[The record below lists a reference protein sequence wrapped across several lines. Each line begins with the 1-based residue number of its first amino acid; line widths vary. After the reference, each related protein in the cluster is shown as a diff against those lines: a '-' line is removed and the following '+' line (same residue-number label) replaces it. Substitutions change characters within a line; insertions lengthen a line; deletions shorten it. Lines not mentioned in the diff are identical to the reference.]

1 MSFAFAR
8 TDTSIVG
15 RWWWTVDRWTLI
27 AILVLALTGTIL
39 TLAASPS
46 VATHI
51 GYDSFYFVTREM
63 IYLPLAL
70 GLAFSVSL
78 LEPRAIRRLALAVF
92 IVALML
98 TAMTLLVGTDIKGAR
113 RWLHLGP
120 LSIQPSEFVKP
131 AFAVVAAWM
140 FAAQR
145 QPNGIPGNLISIA
158 LFGMIAPLLYSQPD
172 IGMLVV
178 VSAVWFTQFYLAG
191 LKIYWVGIIAALGV
205 AGLLAA
211 YFTQPH
217 VALRV
222 DQFLNS
228 QAGGNYQVDRA
239 KEAFSNG
246 GLFGRGPGE
255 GVAKLHLPDAHSDFV
270 FAVAGEE
277 FGLVSCLGIV
287 GVFAFVVLRG
297 LGRMLQEENLFAML
311 AGTGLLVQFG
321 LQACINMASA
331 LNMMPTKGMTLPFI
345 SYGGSSLLALALGM
359 GMVLALTRKRV
370 GPGELA

>member
-287 GVFAFVVLRG
+287 AVFAFVVLRG